1 MKNLIDCSKRHIV
14 LFQIIFSLALSFLI
28 VVVMTLF
35 SIASRNP
42 VDLIEVPILLFYVGV
57 MAATIVWPILVTLI
71 NITYLVKRPNDK
83 LAVKNEKVIME
94 LTISIGALYSM
105 LIMSFSDISW
115 KDWNEQLYNNQLH
128 TPIATNH
135 VLIIIMFAVVGII
148 GFASLY
154 NSNVNK
160 TPPLRFVLSISC
172 IYLGF
177 IVSAIWFIQTIPMKL
192 DRFFKAELFVGLYV
206 INLWILAA
214 KLIGQKVY
222 DYDNIHSFNS
232 ESLSG
237 LKGMISNAKKWPIVA
252 FILMWPLMGII
263 ISISILFGQS
273 YDSIIRA
280 WTDTSDWTLSQYV
293 APPNIEVGEHYLCTA
308 ATRGHSI
315 IVKPTRLGLR
325 GSNIIV
331 VNRQLC
337 VANSFEQLIEERTP
351 FFHKKIRGFYDSYG
365 LPIAKL
371 MKSPYVS
378 DFVYLMMKPLEWLF
392 VIVLYVFDNNPERRI
407 ATQYLPNVD
416 KENLTNY
423 LNSYR

>member
-35 SIASRNP
+35 SIASRNT
-42 VDLIEVPILLFYVGV
+42 VDIIEVPILLFYVGV

-105 LIMSFSDISW
+105 LIMSFSDILW

-280 WTDTSDWTLSQYV
+280 WTDTSDWTLS
-293 APPNIEVGEHYLCTA
+293 
-308 ATRGHSI
+308 
-315 IVKPTRLGLR
+315 
-325 GSNIIV
+325 
-331 VNRQLC
+331 
-337 VANSFEQLIEERTP
+337 
-351 FFHKKIRGFYDSYG
+351 
-365 LPIAKL
+365 
-371 MKSPYVS
+371 
-378 DFVYLMMKPLEWLF
+378 
-392 VIVLYVFDNNPERRI
+392 
-407 ATQYLPNVD
+407 
-416 KENLTNY
+416 
-423 LNSYR
+423 